1 MLARASHS
9 GLNLGLDSGH
19 RPKTCSNMFNLDSRK
34 TPARGLINAM
44 MQVLYIEGSDAAIS
58 IQYIEVEAQ
67 VATTYKG

>member
-1 MLARASHS
+1 
-9 GLNLGLDSGH
+9 
-19 RPKTCSNMFNLDSRK
+19 MFNLDSRK

-67 VATTYKG
+67 VAATYKGWNPWACQDEEAQFPQAAQR